1 MKKKLLTIMLAS
13 TMVLGA
19 CGNQA
24 NNDKNAEQKVSSQE
38 AAKELGKD
46 SIALVNGEK
55 ISKDDY
61 KKEMQFYGAMLASRQ
76 NLKNSIV
83 QMMVQDKLIADDM
96 KKNKIEVAEKD
107 VNDSFMNSVK
117 QFGGQEQFDKMLDD
131 YNMDVEKF
139 KETVKKDLMYQ
150 KHREWFNKEHP
161 VTDDEIKKYYED
173 NKDQFAKRD
182 AAHILVADEK
192 TAKEIKD
199 KLNNGEDFA
208 ELAKEYS
215 TDTANA
221 AKGGE
226 LGTFSKGQMVKEFED
241 AVFALKEGEISEP
254 VKTQFG
260 YHIIKLNKIADSLE
274 DNKDAIK
281 KTLEDKKYSDYIKEL
296 NEKANVVTETSIAQ
310 DKATEENLNK
320 ANEEDK
326 NDSEEAP
333 EENKEEEAK
342 SDEKEA
348 ETKEDEA
355 DKKDNN

>member
-24 NNDKNAEQKVSSQE
+24 NNEKNDNQKVSSQE

-46 SIALVNGEK
+46 NIAIVNGEK
-55 ISKDDY
+55 ISKEDY

-182 AAHILVADEK
+182 AAHILVADEN
-192 TAKEIKD
+192 TAKEIKE

-208 ELAKEYS
+208 ALAKEYS

-221 AKGGE
+221 ANGGE

-241 AVFALKEGEISEP
+241 AVFALKEGEISDP

-274 DNKDAIK
+274 DNKEAIK

-296 NEKANVVTETSIAQ
+296 NEKANVVTETSLAQ
-310 DKATEENLNK
+310 DKATEEKL
-320 ANEEDK
+320 D
-326 NDSEEAP
+326 EA
-333 EENKEEEAK
+333 NKEEKKDKEETPEESNKEDSK